1 MPIVLVIGY
10 VWPEPNSS
18 AAGQRMLQILEY
30 FTLNNYQV
38 IFTTTAAPSEKMVN
52 LEELGISSEKIELNN
67 SSFDDYISQLQPE
80 IVLFDRFM
88 MEEQFGWRVD
98 KFSPD
103 SIKILDTED
112 LHFLRNYRADTKLD
126 KASIKNSE
134 LAKREIASI
143 YRCDLTLI
151 ISEEEMNL
159 LTTEFD
165 IPNYLLLYLPFL
177 INPILETDLLPTFEQ
192 RQNFISIGNFK
203 HKPNVDAVNYLK
215 KEIWPL
221 IRIGLP
227 EAELHIYGAYPTQN
241 ILQFHNPKEK
251 FLIKGWAENAENI
264 VKNARVSLAA
274 LRFGAGLKGKLAEA
288 MKCGTPNVTTLIG
301 TEGMSGTH
309 PWSGYVAESALE
321 FAKAAVSLYL
331 DKETWLVFQQNGFA
345 LIENRFNK
353 ATFHAVLTNRLADLA
368 SNLQEYRN
376 SNFIGSMLSYHS
388 MKSTQH
394 LSKYIQIKNELE
406 RLKEDD
412 AKQDLSSI

>member
-1 MPIVLVIGY
+1 
-10 VWPEPNSS
+10 
-18 AAGQRMLQILEY
+18 
-30 FTLNNYQV
+30 
-38 IFTTTAAPSEKMVN
+38 
-52 LEELGISSEKIELNN
+52 
-67 SSFDDYISQLQPE
+67 
-80 IVLFDRFM
+80 M

-112 LHFLRNYRADTKLD
+112 LHFLRNYRADNKLD

-151 ISEEEMNL
+151 ISEEEQKL
-159 LTTEFD
+159 LTTDFN
-165 IPNYLLLYLPFL
+165 IPNNLLLYLPFL
-177 INPILETDLLPTFEQ
+177 IDSKIEENLLPTFEE
-192 RQNFISIGNFK
+192 RQHFISIGNFK
-203 HKPNVDAVNYLK
+203 HKPNIDAVNYLK
-215 KEIWPL
+215 KEIWPI
-221 IRIGLP
+221 IRKELP

-241 ILQFHNPKEK
+241 VLQLHNPKEK
-251 FLIKGWAENAENI
+251 FFVNGWAENAENV

-301 TEGMSGTH
+301 TEGMSGTL
-309 PWSGYVAESALE
+309 PWSSGYVAESAVE
-321 FAKAAVSLYL
+321 FAKAAVSLYK
-331 DKETWLVFQQNGFA
+331 DKETWLVFQQNGFV

-353 ATFHAVLTNRLADLA
+353 ANFHAILKNRLIDLA
-368 SNLQEYRN
+368 SNLQEHRN
-376 SNFIGSMLSYHS
+376 SNFIGTMLSHHS

-406 RLKEDD
+406 QLKADLS
-412 AKQDLSSI
+412 KQDFSPN